1 MGSRKVKIQLYNKT
15 RTKAEVLAKFG
26 DYILDDICIN
36 CVVEENLETTEYFL
50 DAEFFVDN
58 EGLYKCIEE
67 DAILKVLIDYGE
79 EIFSIVDIKK
89 TPTRII
95 VFARQ
100 ITITESICSWMD
112 DVRPEVKTGK
122 DALNHMGANAIG
134 PHNLEFDSDIDTINT
149 AYYLNQTLYDALH
162 ISDNCFAVRWG
173 GEMKRRGYRIIV
185 NKKIGEDSGV
195 QIRSGKNLIGFEA
208 STNIDSIITRI
219 KPIGFNGITTEGYID
234 SPLIDNYK
242 YIRTQTMKY
251 EHVKLASDIEEG
263 KETDDGDLVYET
275 LEEAQNKLTEL
286 ALLEFLAGID
296 VLQAEYV
303 VDFVDLST
311 TEEYKNYAQA
321 ELILLGDYV
330 HVYEEKHNVNITVRA
345 VSRKYNI
352 LAQKVQEIK
361 LSNKTIGKQQAETI
375 EQLKSRLDDVA
386 ETVDYMKVSYAS
398 IEDLDAA
405 YAVIR
410 QLDADKASVLDIEA
424 VNGSINSL
432 AVGKA
437 TIESLEATNL
447 IVENL
452 QANKVDISA
461 LDAINTEIAGLKE
474 NKTLWSGAYHM
485 DAEQI
490 ISLSESI
497 SDQTAGIVLVFSQ
510 YDIAGN
516 LELDQGFNYHFVPKI
531 MVTLQSGK
539 SSVFSMG
546 TSNETLSAN
555 KCLYISNTTITG
567 HSNNIATGTGS
578 TGVTYNNNAFVLRY
592 VIGV

>member
-1 MGSRKVKIQLYNKT
+1 
-15 RTKAEVLAKFG
+15 
-26 DYILDDICIN
+26 
-36 CVVEENLETTEYFL
+36 
-50 DAEFFVDN
+50 
-58 EGLYKCIEE
+58 
-67 DAILKVLIDYGE
+67 
-79 EIFSIVDIKK
+79 
-89 TPTRII
+89 
-95 VFARQ
+95 
-100 ITITESICSWMD
+100 
-112 DVRPEVKTGK
+112 
-122 DALNHMGANAIG
+122 
-134 PHNLEFDSDIDTINT
+134 
-149 AYYLNQTLYDALH
+149 
-162 ISDNCFAVRWG
+162 
-173 GEMKRRGYRIIV
+173 
-185 NKKIGEDSGV
+185 
-195 QIRSGKNLIGFEA
+195 
-208 STNIDSIITRI
+208 
-219 KPIGFNGITTEGYID
+219 
-234 SPLIDNYK
+234 
-242 YIRTQTMKY
+242 MKY
-251 EHVKLASDIEEG
+251 EHVKLASDVEEE

-321 ELILLGDYV
+321 ELILLGDYI

-361 LSNKTIGKQQAETI
+361 LSNKTIGKQQAETV

-452 QANKVDISA
+452 KANKVDISA

-474 NKTLWSGAYHM
+474 NKTLWSGSYHM
-485 DAEQI
+485 DDEQI
-490 ISLSESI
+490 INLSESI
-497 SDQTAGIVLVFSQ
+497 SDQTTGIVLVFSQ

-539 SSVFSMG
+539 SSVFSMS

-567 HSNNIATGTGS
+567 HSNNITTGTGS